1 MEAVA
6 YFGDFKRIDLENI
19 FKICSLE
26 NKGAEWAK

>member
-1 MEAVA
+1 MIKHN
-6 YFGDFKRIDLENI
+6 FGDFKRIDEENI